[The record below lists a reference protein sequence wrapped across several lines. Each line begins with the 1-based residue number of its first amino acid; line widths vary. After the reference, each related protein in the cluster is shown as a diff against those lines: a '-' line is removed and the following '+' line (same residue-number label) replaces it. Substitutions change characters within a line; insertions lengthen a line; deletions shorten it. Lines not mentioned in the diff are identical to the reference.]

1 MSFNWPSQLNTRK
14 LNVWLLKS
22 VDNAITSLN
31 QIDEVLDILQGKK
44 EYTNGDLVAMVLV
57 VAEMEK
63 IADVLEQKEKEILQ
77 NSWKLRSNGV

>member
-1 MSFNWPSQLNTRK
+1 
-14 LNVWLLKS
+14 LKS

-31 QIDEVLDILQGKK
+31 QIDEVLDILQDKK

-77 NSWKLRSNGV
+77 NS

>member
-1 MSFNWPSQLNTRK
+1 
-14 LNVWLLKS
+14 
-22 VDNAITSLN
+22 
-31 QIDEVLDILQGKK
+31 
-44 EYTNGDLVAMVLV
+44 MVLV